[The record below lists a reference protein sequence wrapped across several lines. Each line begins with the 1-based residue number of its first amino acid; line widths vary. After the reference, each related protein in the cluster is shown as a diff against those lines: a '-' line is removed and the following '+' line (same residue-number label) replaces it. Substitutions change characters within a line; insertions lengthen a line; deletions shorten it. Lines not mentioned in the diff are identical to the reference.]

1 MRSRI
6 TQLAIRTVVAIGIAF
21 AGVSAIGSVVA
32 YSAVERAWTMA
43 QETLS
48 KPFRSTPK
56 AEFRLSEHQKLR
68 KMFLNQSTPV
78 F

>member
-6 TQLAIRTVVAIGIAF
+6 TQIAIRTVFVIGIAL

-32 YSAVERAWTMA
+32 YSAVERAWSTV

-48 KPFRSTPK
+48 KPFRSGPK
-56 AEFRLSEHQKLR
+56 AEFRLSEHQQLR
-68 KMFLNQSTPV
+68 RMLLKP
-78 F
+78 